1 MRQKFKQWT
10 HDLNQES
17 VSCFALS
24 NHYITINQSTDRQF
38 TSLWTWLYTKP
49 NLHVH
54 VSVTLSIHMPTC
66 ACLAKQ
72 TKTSLTRYCWFGS
85 SAWSRWINLPMSTC
99 SSAKSSGSSGSAGWS
114 LWSCTRTFTMF
125 KMLSTFNDM
134 CTGIIQEI
142 QNKKMNW
149 LCHVITFNAYMHAS
163 VKLIQCFFF
172 WLFTHTDVCI
182 VAYVLKI

>member
-17 VSCFALS
+17 LLCFALIQPL
-24 NHYITINQSTDRQF
+24 HYNKPINTCISYTINTHAYSCILGAAKRTIST
-38 TSLWTWLYTKP
+38 
-49 NLHVH
+49 
-54 VSVTLSIHMPTC
+54 
-66 ACLAKQ
+66 
-72 TKTSLTRYCWFGS
+72 LTRYCWFGS

-149 LCHVITFNAYMHAS
+149 LCQVITFNAYMHAS